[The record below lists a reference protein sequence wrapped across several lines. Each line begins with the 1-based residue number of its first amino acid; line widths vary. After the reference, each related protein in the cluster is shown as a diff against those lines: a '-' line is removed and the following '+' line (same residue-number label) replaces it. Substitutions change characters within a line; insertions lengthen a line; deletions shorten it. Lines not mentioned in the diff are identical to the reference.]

1 MNPGCVC
8 SAFPGAGSHSGPGS
22 ILIGRDTKQREGD
35 TQLRGKILP
44 AHRLPGCGDPLGA
57 RLAYSTASLLLEAKT
72 SQT

>member
-22 ILIGRDTKQREGD
+22 ILIGRDTKQLEGD
-35 TQLRGKILP
+35 TQPQRKILP
-44 AHRLPGCGDPLGA
+44 VHRLPGSGAPLGT